1 METEEK
7 INRNVHHGH
16 NIRRTRIEKNMNQDI
31 LSEKVSM
38 SQPTVSRYESMRI
51 IEDDILERFA
61 KALNVPKDYLKTLE
75 EDAPSIVFEN
85 NSITNNGGNN
95 TQAGLNDEISND
107 NRITN
112 NPIDKITELYE
123 RLLKDKDDMI
133 AELQQHID
141 FLEGKNN
148 KQ

>member
-1 METEEK
+1 M
-7 INRNVHHGH
+7 
-16 NIRRTRIEKNMNQDI
+16 
-31 LSEKVSM
+31 
-38 SQPTVSRYESMRI
+38 
-51 IEDDILERFA
+51 
-61 KALNVPKDYLKTLE
+61 PKDYLKTLE